1 MGPLD
6 ISRGRRIAA
15 AVALTTALGATTLG
29 ALAPPS
35 AIAQTRSTDGTISS
49 KVCDYDWQQ
58 GTYQVRQLIR
68 CAARHW
74 PVTGGPDK
82 AIRVAR
88 CESHFDPSAY
98 NPAGYLGVF
107 QQARVYWPDRAD
119 HYGFDGRSAYNG
131 RANVVVSIRMAHSS
145 GWSAWGC
152 A

>member
-1 MGPLD
+1 M
-6 ISRGRRIAA
+6 
-15 AVALTTALGATTLG
+15 
-29 ALAPPS
+29 
-35 AIAQTRSTDGTISS
+35 
-49 KVCDYDWQQ
+49 
-58 GTYQVRQLIR
+58 
-68 CAARHW
+68 
-74 PVTGGPDK
+74 TGGPDK

-107 QQARVYWPDRAD
+107 QQARMYWPDRAD

-131 RANVVVSIRMAHSS
+131 RANVIVSIRMAHSS